1 MWSNSWNDWAGM
13 NDHAE
18 GNRKKFE
25 KMRKTLLIHTALG
38 EAIVALASDDHL
50 IEVLHNYNPKEH
62 SSFLHK
68 GIQQLLKNNNLTP
81 GDITLIGATTGPGSY
96 TGIRIGIAAAKG
108 LSFALGIPIVGC
120 SMLELIVHTVM
131 EQTQFREVSWV
142 PVIHARQQE
151 FYYGIY
157 SERGELIH
165 PEGLINLKEDRFPEI
180 QENQCFT
187 GLRQEESEL
196 SVGATGSEPVFVES
210 ISSQAFL
217 QLVLHK
223 YDSGKSVDAAGLLP
237 NYLKEA
243 FTTTPKGV

>member
-1 MWSNSWNDWAGM
+1 M
-13 NDHAE
+13 NDHSK
-18 GNRKKFE
+18 GNRKYFE

-38 EAIVALASDDHL
+38 EAIIALASDDRL
-50 IEVLHNYNPKEH
+50 IEVLHNNNPKEH

-68 GIQQLLKNNNLTP
+68 GIQQLLRNNNLKP
-81 GDITLIGATTGPGSY
+81 GDITLIGTTTGPGSY

-120 SMLELIVHTVM
+120 SMLELIVRTAM
-131 EQTQFREVSWV
+131 EQTQFREVFWV

-157 SERGELIH
+157 SERGEPIH

-187 GLRQEESEL
+187 GLRQEEAALRKE
-196 SVGATGSEPVFVES
+196 VPGSDPVFVES
-210 ISSQAFL
+210 ISAQAFL

-223 YDSGKSVDAAGLLP
+223 YKSGKSVDAAGLLP

-243 FTTTPKGV
+243 FTTSPKSL